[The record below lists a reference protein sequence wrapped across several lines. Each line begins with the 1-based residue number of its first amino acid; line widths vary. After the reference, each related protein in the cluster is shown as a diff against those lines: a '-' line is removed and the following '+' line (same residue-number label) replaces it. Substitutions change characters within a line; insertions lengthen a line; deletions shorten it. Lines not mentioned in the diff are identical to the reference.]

1 MWHHSVYSVKE
12 KASKKKKKIKEF
24 RSVKIVY
31 SSSASMHL
39 STQTMEV

>member
-12 KASKKKKKIKEF
+12 KASKKKKIKEF

>member
-12 KASKKKKKIKEF
+12 KASKKKIKEF